1 MLNSPRTSSEL
12 YDRSTHCILELLQNA
27 DDNHYDDGILPTLT
41 FTSEPGARTLRV
53 DCNELGFEPENV
65 EAISTVRHS
74 TKSSKNNSHEYTGE
88 KGIGFKSV
96 YRIADEVWIS
106 SRQYSFKFDKHQAFG
121 MIAPVWAEF
130 PATVKPNLTSFFLK
144 LAEECDQ
151 DDLIK
156 DLKSFDPHLLL
167 FLRRIRKVEI
177 QISEANDCQWSQS
190 LYKTTDSGQKYTIT
204 TLSSADT
211 QQQFVTFEHTVL
223 DLPPESRRSGI
234 SSSALTFAIPMGASQ
249 GDLLP
254 GRQKV
259 YALLP
264 ISDYGLRV
272 ITHYS
277 ESEDQLG

>member
-1 MLNSPRTSSEL
+1 M
-12 YDRSTHCILELLQNA
+12 ELLQNA
-27 DDNHYDDGILPTLT
+27 DDNHYDDDVLPTLT
-41 FTSEPGARTLRV
+41 FTSEPDARTLRV
-53 DCNELGFEPENV
+53 DCNELGFKPENV

-74 TKSSKNNSHEYTGE
+74 TKSGKNNSHEYTGE

-144 LAEECDQ
+144 LAEKCDQ
-151 DDLIK
+151 DDLIE

-167 FLRRIRKVEI
+167 FLRRIRKVEL
-177 QISEANDCQWSQS
+177 QVLEAKDRKWSQS
-190 LYKTTDSGQKYTIT
+190 LCKTTKSDQKYTIT

-211 QQQFVTFEHTVL
+211 QQQFVTFEHGVV
-223 DLPPESRRSGI
+223 DLPPEPRRPRI
-234 SSSALTFAIPMGASQ
+234 SSSALTFAIPVEASK
-249 GDLLP
+249 GGLLP

-272 ITHYS
+272 NTHYS
-277 ESEDQLG
+277 QSEEHLG